1 MSWNNKSFGRWAL
14 RTDLPSR
21 RVFRE
26 VQASGGRLA
35 GVTQRANLGNAD
47 TGIDSP
53 YYKWTVTAD
62 FNAYKRGWLGAHDLR
77 FGTWLQPTMHIEN
90 ITNYVNGGFS
100 IQDEVLRDPANAAA
114 GSIPFRRQIFAGD
127 QITSSRGNFA
137 DSALYVQDA
146 WRPTPRATVTLGV
159 RVDWVKRHDDIFEI
173 DTQDSVDIG
182 PRLGINYMLTSDQR
196 NAVRV
201 SFMRAHDA
209 PSINQLLFAA
219 GTNTLGFSELYD
231 LDRNGSFETLFE
243 TPASTAR
250 NSSRIFDPDYH
261 QPFVDEWAAGYR
273 HQFGGRATVDVGY
286 IHRDYLDRPALV
298 ETNGIYDGTVFKGY
312 RNEAQNDIS
321 LLTTNQWNYPV
332 YNALEILATK
342 QAKQLQLLG
351 SLTRSWS
358 HLEGTWQ
365 PRDPASFIQPDAFPL
380 NRGMELND
388 NRVASSNNGLNP
400 GTGGAEWTE
409 QVVRFS
415 AVYHAPWKFNLATNY
430 ALQGRRWSGP
440 IITRVAAADPQFG
453 PATVTLSNGR
463 VVSNPLATLNRFAFP
478 TRDEGQFKLP
488 ALHVINLR
496 VGRDFD
502 LAQDRRLQLA
512 LDFFNVGNLGRFQG
526 FLAGANQLFNANY
539 GQGGSVQQPISA
551 QFSVQFFF

>member
-1 MSWNNKSFGRWAL
+1 
-14 RTDLPSR
+14 
-21 RVFRE
+21 V
-26 VQASGGRLA
+26 
-35 GVTQRANLGNAD
+35 
-47 TGIDSP
+47 
-53 YYKWTVTAD
+53 
-62 FNAYKRGWLGAHDLR
+62 
-77 FGTWLQPTMHIEN
+77 
-90 ITNYVNGGFS
+90 
-100 IQDEVLRDPANAAA
+100 
-114 GSIPFRRQIFAGD
+114 
-127 QITSSRGNFA
+127 
-137 DSALYVQDA
+137 
-146 WRPTPRATVTLGV
+146 GV
-159 RVDWVKRHDDIFEI
+159 RVDWVKRHDDVFNIE
-173 DTQDSVDIG
+173 TQDSVDVG
-182 PRLGINYMLTSDQR
+182 PRLGINYMLTSEQR
-196 NAVRV
+196 DAVRV

-231 LDRNGSFETLFE
+231 LDRNGSFETVFV
-243 TPASTAR
+243 TPASTAL

-286 IHRDYLDRPALV
+286 IHRDYMDRPALV
-298 ETNGIYDGTVFKGY
+298 ETNGVYDGNVFKGY
-312 RNEAQNDIS
+312 RNEAQNDIFR
-321 LLTTNQWNYPV
+321 LTTNQWNSPV

-342 QAKQLQLLG
+342 QATQLQLLG

-365 PRDPASFIQPDAFPL
+365 PRDPASFIQPGAFAL

-400 GTGGAEWTE
+400 GLGGAEWTE
-409 QVVRFS
+409 LVVRFS

-430 ALQGRRWSGP
+430 ALQGRRWSGA
-440 IITRVAAADPQFG
+440 ILTRVAAADPQFG
-453 PATVTLSNGR
+453 PTTVTLSNGR

-502 LAQDRRLQLA
+502 FALDRRFQLA
-512 LDFFNVGNLGRFQG
+512 VDFFNVGNLGRFQG
-526 FLAGANQLFNANY
+526 LLAGANQLFNANY
-539 GQGGSVQQPISA
+539 GKGGSVQQPFSA
-551 QFSVQFFF
+551 QFSAQFFF